1 MQRRQDR
8 HKRGPV
14 FRFMRGFVN
23 FFRSYRKWSNK
34 GFVAILLLAVALSM
48 GLVLFFRRFRKW
60 SNKGF
65 VAVLLLAVALSMG
78 LVLLFESFQGIPLT
92 SQKKDAISQEANKTN
107 QNTKGQEEEKTARIM
122 AHGDL
127 LYHDILYFSAKKDDG
142 TYDFHENFEYVTPW
156 LKQADLA
163 IGDFEGTI
171 NKDHYLAGYP
181 LFNAPSEVMDAI
193 KDAGYH
199 VLDLAHNHIL
209 DSQIEG
215 VISTAD
221 AIEKAGM
228 TPIGVYTHEPRDQA
242 PLVIKEVNGIKV
254 ALLAYSYGFNGIEQ
268 SISQEDYNR
277 YLSDLNEDKMKAE
290 IERAEKEADITIIM
304 PQMGVEY
311 RIEPTEEQ
319 KALYHKMIDWGA
331 DIIFGGHPHVVEP
344 SEIVEKDGDKKLIIY
359 SMGNFISNQRIET
372 MQGVENA
379 KWTERGVLMDV
390 TIKKKDGKTTIG
402 TAKAHPTWVNRTPKG
417 TFSPEGY
424 PLYHYQTYILED
436 FIEGG
441 SHRDQ
446 LDEATKERIDTAYK
460 EMNEHVGLKW
470 D

>member
-1 MQRRQDR
+1 MEMQRRQDR

-14 FRFMRGFVN
+14 FRFVRGFVN

-48 GLVLFFRRFRKW
+48 GLVL
-60 SNKGF
+60 
-65 VAVLLLAVALSMG
+65 
-78 LVLLFESFQGIPLT
+78 LFESFQGIPLT
-92 SQKKDAISQEANKTN
+92 SQKKDAISKEANKTN
-107 QNTKGQEEEKTARIM
+107 QKSKDQEEETSARIM

-127 LYHDILYFSAKKDDG
+127 LYHDIIYMSAKKEDG
-142 TYDFHENFEYVTPW
+142 SYDFHENFEYVTPW

-181 LFNAPSEVMDAI
+181 LFNAPGQVMDAI

-199 VLDLAHNHIL
+199 VLDLAHNHVL

-228 TPIGVYTHEPRDQA
+228 TPIGVYTHESRDQA

-290 IERAEKEADITIIM
+290 IERAEKEADITVIM

-319 KALYHKMIDWGA
+319 KVLYHKMIEWGA

-344 SEIVEKDGDKKLIIY
+344 SETVEKDGEKKLIIY

-372 MQGVENA
+372 MTGVDNA

-390 TIKKKDGKTTIG
+390 TVKKKGGKTTID

-424 PLYHYQTYILED
+424 PLFLYQTYILED

>member
-14 FRFMRGFVN
+14 FHFVRGFVN

-48 GLVLFFRRFRKW
+48 GLVL
-60 SNKGF
+60 
-65 VAVLLLAVALSMG
+65 
-78 LVLLFESFQGIPLT
+78 LFESFQGIPLT
-92 SQKKDAISQEANKTN
+92 SQKKDPISQEVNKTN
-107 QNTKGQEEEKTARIM
+107 QNAKDQEEEKTARIM

-127 LYHDILYFSAKKDDG
+127 LYHDIIYMSAKKEDG
-142 TYDFHENFEYVTPW
+142 SYDFHENFEYVTPW

-181 LFNAPSEVMDAI
+181 LFNAPGQVMDAI

-199 VLDLAHNHIL
+199 VLDLAHNHVL

-228 TPIGVYTHEPRDQA
+228 TPIGVYTHESRDQA

-290 IERAEKEADITIIM
+290 IERAEKEADITVIM

-319 KALYHKMIDWGA
+319 KVLYHKMIEWGA

-344 SEIVEKDGDKKLIIY
+344 SETVEKDGEKKLIIY

-372 MQGVENA
+372 MTGVDNA

-390 TIKKKDGKTTIG
+390 TVKKKGGKTTID

-446 LDEATKERIDTAYK
+446 LDEATKERIDAAYK

>member
-1 MQRRQDR
+1 MEQRSR
-8 HKRGPV
+8 KRKNGPV
-14 FRFMRGFVN
+14 LQAIRNTVR
-23 FFRSYRKWSNK
+23 FFRSYKQWNNRT
-34 GFVAILLLAVALSM
+34 FIVVLLASVATSMMLTLLVEGARGISLS
-48 GLVLFFRRFRKW
+48 
-60 SNKGF
+60 SSDPS
-65 VAVLLLAVALSMG
+65 AL
-78 LVLLFESFQGIPLT
+78 
-92 SQKKDAISQEANKTN
+92 QKKSNSQEKNAESE
-107 QNTKGQEEEKTARIM
+107 QETSARIM
-122 AHGDL
+122 ANGDL
-127 LYHDILYFSAKKDDG
+127 LYHDIIYISAKKADG
-142 TYDFHENFEYVTPW
+142 TYDFHENFEYVKPW
-156 LKQADLA
+156 LKQADLVL
-163 IGDFEGTI
+163 GDFEGTV

-181 LFNAPSEVMDAI
+181 LFNAPGEVMDAI
-193 KDAGYH
+193 KDAGYQ

-215 VISTAD
+215 VVSTAD

-228 TPIGVYTHEPRDQA
+228 IPVGVYTHESRDKA

-254 ALLAYSYGFNGIEQ
+254 AILAYSYGFNGIEQ

-311 RIEPTEEQ
+311 QIEPTEEQ
-319 KALYHKMIDWGA
+319 KKLYHKMIDWGA

-344 SEIVEKDGDKKLIIY
+344 AETVEKEGDKKLIIY

-372 MQGVENA
+372 MQDVENA

-390 TIKKKDGKTTIG
+390 TIKKKSGKTTIE
-402 TAKAHPTWVNRTPKG
+402 TAQAHPSWVSRTPKG
-417 TFSPEGY
+417 GYSPEGY
-424 PLYHYQTYILED
+424 PLYLYQTYILED

-441 SHRDQ
+441 KYRSQ
-446 LDEATKERIDTAYK
+446 LDEATKERIDTAYQ

-470 D
+470 

>member
-1 MQRRQDR
+1 ME
-8 HKRGPV
+8 KRSSRNQNGPI
-14 FRFMRGFVN
+14 FRLVGKLIR
-23 FFRSYRKWSNK
+23 FFRNYHQWSNK
-34 GFVAILLLAVALSM
+34 TFIVVLLIVVAISMALTLLA
-48 GLVLFFRRFRKW
+48 
-60 SNKGF
+60 
-65 VAVLLLAVALSMG
+65 
-78 LVLLFESFQGIPLT
+78 QGIKGVPLWNRN
-92 SQKKDAISQEANKTN
+92 APAVN
-107 QNTKGQEEEKTARIM
+107 QNSESKGKNSVTEEETSARIM
-122 AHGDL
+122 ANGDL
-127 LYHDILYFSAKKDDG
+127 LYHDIIYISAKKADG
-142 TYDFHENFEYVTPW
+142 TYDFHENFEYVKPW
-156 LKQADLA
+156 LKQADLVL
-163 IGDFEGTI
+163 GDFEGTV

-181 LFNAPSEVMDAI
+181 LFNAPGEVMDAI
-193 KDAGYH
+193 KDAGYQ

-215 VISTAD
+215 VVSTAD

-228 TPIGVYTHEPRDQA
+228 TPIGVYTHEPRDKA
-242 PLVIKEVNGIKV
+242 PIVIKEVNGIKV

-268 SISQEDYNR
+268 SISQEDYDR

-311 RIEPTEEQ
+311 QIEPTEEQ
-319 KALYHKMIDWGA
+319 KKLYHKMIDWGA

-344 SEIVEKDGDKKLIIY
+344 AETVEKNGDKKLIIY

-372 MQGVENA
+372 MQDVENA

-390 TIKKKDGKTTIG
+390 TIKKKSGKTTIE
-402 TAKAHPTWVNRTPKG
+402 TAQAHPSWVSRTPKG
-417 TFSPEGY
+417 GYSPEGY
-424 PLYHYQTYILED
+424 PLYLYQTYILED

-441 SHRDQ
+441 KYRSQ

-470 D
+470 

>member
-1 MQRRQDR
+1 ME
-8 HKRGPV
+8 KRSSRNQNGPI
-14 FRFMRGFVN
+14 FRLVGKLIR
-23 FFRSYRKWSNK
+23 FFRNYHQWSNK
-34 GFVAILLLAVALSM
+34 TFI
-48 GLVLFFRRFRKW
+48 
-60 SNKGF
+60 
-65 VAVLLLAVALSMG
+65 AVLLIAVAISMALTLLAEG
-78 LVLLFESFQGIPLT
+78 LKGFPLT
-92 SQKKDAISQEANKTN
+92 SSSITVVSQTADSK
-107 QNTKGQEEEKTARIM
+107 EKTTATEQETSARIM
-122 AHGDL
+122 ANGDL
-127 LYHDILYFSAKKDDG
+127 LYHDIIYISAKKSDG
-142 TYDFHENFEYVTPW
+142 TYDFHENFEYVKPW
-156 LKQADLA
+156 LKQADLVL
-163 IGDFEGTI
+163 GDFEGTV

-181 LFNAPSEVMDAI
+181 LFNAPGEVMDAI
-193 KDAGYH
+193 KDAGYQ

-215 VISTAD
+215 VVSTAD

-228 TPIGVYTHEPRDQA
+228 APIGVYTHEPRDKA
-242 PLVIKEVNGIKV
+242 PIVIKEVNGIKV

-277 YLSDLNEDKMKAE
+277 YLSDLDEDKMKAE

-311 RIEPTEEQ
+311 QIEPTEEQ
-319 KALYHKMIDWGA
+319 KKLYHKMIDWGA

-344 SEIVEKDGDKKLIIY
+344 AETVEKNGDKKLIIY

-372 MQGVENA
+372 MQDVENA

-390 TIKKKDGKTTIG
+390 IIKKKSGKTTIE
-402 TAKAHPTWVNRTPKG
+402 TAQAHPSWVSRTPKG
-417 TFSPEGY
+417 GYSPEGY
-424 PLYHYQTYILED
+424 PLYLYQTYILED

-441 SHRDQ
+441 KYRSQ

-470 D
+470 

>member
-1 MQRRQDR
+1 ME
-8 HKRGPV
+8 KRSSRNQNGPILQLV
-14 FRFMRGFVN
+14 RKFIR
-23 FFRSYRKWSNK
+23 FFRNYRQWSNK
-34 GFVAILLLAVALSM
+34 TFIMVLLIVVAISMALTLLGE
-48 GLVLFFRRFRKW
+48 GLK
-60 SNKGF
+60 
-65 VAVLLLAVALSMG
+65 
-78 LVLLFESFQGIPLT
+78 GIPLVNSSATTVSQTADSKEKNTATEQET
-92 SQKKDAISQEANKTN
+92 S
-107 QNTKGQEEEKTARIM
+107 ARIM
-122 AHGDL
+122 ANGDL
-127 LYHDILYFSAKKDDG
+127 LYHDIIYISAKKADG
-142 TYDFHENFEYVTPW
+142 TYDFHENFEYVKPW
-156 LKQADLA
+156 LKQADLV
-163 IGDFEGTI
+163 IGDFEGTV

-181 LFNAPSEVMDAI
+181 LFNAPGEVMDAI
-193 KDAGYH
+193 KDAGYQ

-215 VISTAD
+215 VVSTAD

-228 TPIGVYTHEPRDQA
+228 TPIGVYTHEPRDKA
-242 PLVIKEVNGIKV
+242 PIVIKEVNGIKV

-277 YLSDLNEDKMKAE
+277 YLSDLDEDKMKAE

-311 RIEPTEEQ
+311 QIEPTEEQ
-319 KALYHKMIDWGA
+319 KKLYHKMIDWGA

-344 SEIVEKDGDKKLIIY
+344 AETVEKNGDKKLIIY

-372 MQGVENA
+372 MQDVENA

-390 TIKKKDGKTTIG
+390 TIKKKSGKTTIE
-402 TAKAHPTWVNRTPKG
+402 TAQAHPSWVSRTPKG
-417 TFSPEGY
+417 GYSPEGY
-424 PLYHYQTYILED
+424 PLYLYQTYILED

-441 SHRDQ
+441 KYRSQ

-470 D
+470 

>member
-8 HKRGPV
+8 YKRGPV
-14 FRFMRGFVN
+14 FHFVRGFVN

-48 GLVLFFRRFRKW
+48 GLVL
-60 SNKGF
+60 
-65 VAVLLLAVALSMG
+65 
-78 LVLLFESFQGIPLT
+78 LFESFQGIPLT
-92 SQKKDAISQEANKTN
+92 SQKKDAISKEANKTN
-107 QNTKGQEEEKTARIM
+107 QKSKDQEEETSARIM

-127 LYHDILYFSAKKDDG
+127 LYHDIIYMSAKKEDG
-142 TYDFHENFEYVTPW
+142 SYDFHENFEYVTPW

-181 LFNAPSEVMDAI
+181 LFNAPGQVMDAI

-199 VLDLAHNHIL
+199 VLDLAHNHVL

-228 TPIGVYTHEPRDQA
+228 TPIGVYTHESRDQA

-290 IERAEKEADITIIM
+290 IERAEQEADITIIM

-311 RIEPTEEQ
+311 RLEPTEEQ
-319 KALYHKMIDWGA
+319 KVLYHKMIDWGA

-344 SEIVEKDGDKKLIIY
+344 SETVEKDGDKKLIIY

-372 MQGVENA
+372 MQDEENA

-390 TIKKKDGKTTIG
+390 TIKKKAGKTTIE
-402 TAKAHPTWVNRTPKG
+402 TAKAHPSWVNRTPKG
-417 TFSPEGY
+417 TYSPEGY
-424 PLYHYQTYILED
+424 PLFLYQTYILED

>member
-1 MQRRQDR
+1 ME
-8 HKRGPV
+8 KRSSRNQNGPILQLV
-14 FRFMRGFVN
+14 RKFIR
-23 FFRSYRKWSNK
+23 FFRNYRQWSNK
-34 GFVAILLLAVALSM
+34 TFI
-48 GLVLFFRRFRKW
+48 
-60 SNKGF
+60 
-65 VAVLLLAVALSMG
+65 AVLLIAVAISMALTLLAEG
-78 LVLLFESFQGIPLT
+78 LKGFPLT
-92 SQKKDAISQEANKTN
+92 SSSTTVVSQTADFK
-107 QNTKGQEEEKTARIM
+107 EKTTATEQETSARIM
-122 AHGDL
+122 ANGDL
-127 LYHDILYFSAKKDDG
+127 LYHDIIYISAKKSDG
-142 TYDFHENFEYVTPW
+142 TYDFHENFEYVKPW
-156 LKQADLA
+156 LKQADLV
-163 IGDFEGTI
+163 IGDFEGTV

-181 LFNAPSEVMDAI
+181 LFNAPGEVMDAI
-193 KDAGYH
+193 KDAGYQ

-215 VISTAD
+215 VVSTAD

-228 TPIGVYTHEPRDQA
+228 TPIGVYTHEPRDKA
-242 PLVIKEVNGIKV
+242 PIVIKEVNGIKV

-268 SISQEDYNR
+268 SISQEDYDR

-311 RIEPTEEQ
+311 QIEPTEEQ
-319 KALYHKMIDWGA
+319 KKLYHKMIDWGA

-344 SEIVEKDGDKKLIIY
+344 AETVEKNGDKKLIIY

-372 MQGVENA
+372 MQDVENA

-390 TIKKKDGKTTIG
+390 TIKKKSGKTTIE
-402 TAKAHPTWVNRTPKG
+402 TAQAHPSWVSRTPKG
-417 TFSPEGY
+417 GYSPEGY
-424 PLYHYQTYILED
+424 PLYLYQTYILED

-441 SHRDQ
+441 KYRSQ

-470 D
+470 